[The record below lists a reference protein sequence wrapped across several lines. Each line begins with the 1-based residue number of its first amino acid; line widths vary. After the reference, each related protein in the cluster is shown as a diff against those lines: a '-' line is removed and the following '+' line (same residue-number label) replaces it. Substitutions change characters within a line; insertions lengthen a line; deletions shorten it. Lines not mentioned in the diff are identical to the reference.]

1 MLRLLLA
8 LKSDLSA
15 SGAPAADDATAVP
28 LTVLLC
34 PAEAAAAVP
43 NLVGAALDVSAKLS
57 LLEVRLARDECRLD
71 VLPALLLLSSCSRSE
86 DLELGLESVERGGD
100 EEAKS

>member
-34 PAEAAAAVP
+34 PAAAAAVP